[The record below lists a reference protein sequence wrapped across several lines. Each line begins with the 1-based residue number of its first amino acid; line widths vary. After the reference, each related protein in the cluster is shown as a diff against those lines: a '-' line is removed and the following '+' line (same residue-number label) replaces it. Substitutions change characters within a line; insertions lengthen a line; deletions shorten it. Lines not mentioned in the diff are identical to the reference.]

1 VAHVEAGLRSFN
13 KAMPEE
19 VNRVL
24 TDHVS
29 DLLFCPTET
38 AVENLATEG
47 ITEGVHHT
55 GDVMY
60 DAVLYYADIAEERS
74 AILDELELG
83 PDPYLLATVHRPRN
97 TDDASNLRAILN
109 ALSETDETVIFP
121 AHPRTQEAVD
131 AENVAISD
139 NVRVIEPVG
148 YLDILQ
154 LERHAR
160 MILTDSGGIQKEA
173 YFFGV
178 PCVTLREETEW
189 VETVEAGWN
198 VLVGAEK
205 ERILEAVRDSKR
217 AQARPELFGDGR
229 AAERFVRLLEETT

>member
-1 VAHVEAGLRSFN
+1 
-13 KAMPEE
+13 
-19 VNRVL
+19 
-24 TDHVS
+24 
-29 DLLFCPTET
+29 
-38 AVENLATEG
+38 
-47 ITEGVHHT
+47 
-55 GDVMY
+55 
-60 DAVLYYADIAEERS
+60 
-74 AILDELELG
+74 
-83 PDPYLLATVHRPRN
+83 
-97 TDDASNLRAILN
+97 
-109 ALSETDETVIFP
+109 VIFP

-131 AENVAISD
+131 AEDVAISD

-229 AAERFVRLLEETT
+229 AAERFVRLLEEMT